1 MPTKKDGVMI
11 ILSSPSGAG
20 KTTLVGLLSQRPNFE
35 VSVSHTTRKPRQNEK
50 QNKDYFF
57 VSETEFKRLI
67 GNEEFLKSLG
77 VDRKACIGT
86 AFVKLINFFSTSL
99 FLLLIAFIGLAYFKR
114 FETREDLSDLIAIL
128 KRRNSK

>member
-1 MPTKKDGVMI
+1 MFNKKSFLI
-11 ILSSPSGAG
+11 ILIFVFLVS
-20 KTTLVGLLSQRPNFE
+20 TFNLFNEVTLEYVGISLNLYREFE
-35 VSVSHTTRKPRQNEK
+35 ISCGSVVEIFSN
-50 QNKDYFF
+50 
-57 VSETEFKRLI
+57 I
-67 GNEEFLKSLG
+67 GNKEFLKSLG